1 MDEPFSALDPLI
13 RMKLQDKLLELQ
25 EKLERTIIFVSH
37 DLDEA
42 FKLDNRIVIM
52 EGGRIEQCDT
62 PNGIANNP
70 VSDYVEEFVVHR
82 NPNTFLR
89 AKDTMTSA
97 KIGDGLHVD
106 ENTPCHGICRGT
118 HRHPRIRHSNIGLAA
133 KKIGHLIAKLS
144 VTNR

>member
-106 ENTPCHGICRGT
+106 ENTPVMEFAAELTATHASGI
-118 HRHPRIRHSNIGLAA
+118 
-133 KKIGHLIAKLS
+133 
-144 VTNR
+144 VTSDSLPKRLVT